1 MCSRDEEFETYY
13 LTCPVCGALPGTS
26 CIEDYQELERVH
38 PSRRMSVAERNR
50 RHAASGWEP
59 PELVERRRRER
70 DAEAASAP
78 PPSTGTRAELDRYR
92 PRPEAPIMYIMLS
105 HAARCAAALDAIDDH
120 IGDQR
125 RFHLSY
131 PI

>member
-1 MCSRDEEFETYY
+1 MGNRRGGGSETYH

-26 CIEDYQELERVH
+26 CLEDYQELERIH

-59 PELVERRRRER
+59 PELVERRLRER

-78 PPSTGTRAELDRYR
+78 PPGPGPGPGPGHRAAGRV
-92 PRPEAPIMYIMLS
+92 
-105 HAARCAAALDAIDDH
+105 
-120 IGDQR
+120 
-125 RFHLSY
+125 
-131 PI
+131 